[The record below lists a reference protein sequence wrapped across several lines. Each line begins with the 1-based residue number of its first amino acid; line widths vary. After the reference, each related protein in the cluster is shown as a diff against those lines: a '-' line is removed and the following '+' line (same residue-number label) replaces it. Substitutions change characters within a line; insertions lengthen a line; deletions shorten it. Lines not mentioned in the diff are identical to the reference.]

1 VVYVDAGEG
10 VVERRPVDAGVDQER
25 IVAAIVEVGVHPTG
39 RDAVVRERDAAHD
52 EESGGDDFNDAGGI
66 RHGFQGPS
74 RGSDHVKGREWYQAD
89 DVAAEYEEK
98 RFSRGG
104 RLIDRRE
111 KRAVLDVLAPVEGR
125 EVLEIA
131 CGTGRF
137 TVALAERDA
146 DVVGLDIS
154 AEMLAQGREKARR
167 AGRSVE
173 FLRGDA
179 GRLPFP
185 DDSFDAVFA
194 MRFFHLAD
202 TPAAYL
208 SEMAR
213 VAREQ
218 VFFDTFNAASARSV
232 YNWALPMGSR
242 LYSRG
247 EVAGL
252 FADVDLELRT
262 ADHDFVLPF
271 GFYRQVPNRV
281 ADGVRDV
288 DLAVGRTGVGS
299 RLASVSYW
307 DARVAD
313 GSGESEPF

>member
-1 VVYVDAGEG
+1 M
-10 VVERRPVDAGVDQER
+10 
-25 IVAAIVEVGVHPTG
+25 
-39 RDAVVRERDAAHD
+39 
-52 EESGGDDFNDAGGI
+52 
-66 RHGFQGPS
+66 
-74 RGSDHVKGREWYQAD
+74 KGREWYQAD

-111 KRAVLDVLAPVEGR
+111 KQAVLDALAPVEGK

-137 TVALAERDA
+137 TVALAERGTE
-146 DVVGLDIS
+146 VVGLDIS

-202 TPAAYL
+202 TPATYL

-218 VFFDTFNAASARSV
+218 VFFDTFNAASVRLL

-242 LYSRG
+242 LYDRE
-247 EVAGL
+247 EVTDL
-252 FADVDLELRT
+252 FAEVDLEPT
-262 ADHDFVLPF
+262 EASHDFVLPF
-271 GFYRQVPNRV
+271 GFYRQIPNRV
-281 ADGVRDV
+281 ADEFRDMDV
-288 DLAVGRTGVGS
+288 AVGRTALGD

-307 DARVAD
+307 DARVA
-313 GSGESEPF
+313 EER